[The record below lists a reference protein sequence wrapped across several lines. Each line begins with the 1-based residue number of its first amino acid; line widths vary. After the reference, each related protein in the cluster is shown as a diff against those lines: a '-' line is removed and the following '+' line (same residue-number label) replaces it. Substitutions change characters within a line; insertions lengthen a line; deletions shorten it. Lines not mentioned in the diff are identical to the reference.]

1 MKYYRNISKKKL
13 TFKTLIFVEKLNYFV
28 IKNQPIDQ
36 KYYKVKFFSENLLS
50 DKKIKNNFNLK
61 ERLIIKRYF
70 ILENST
76 VKFISNV

>member
-1 MKYYRNISKKKL
+1 
-13 TFKTLIFVEKLNYFV
+13 VEKLNYFA

-36 KYYKVKFFSENLLS
+36 KYFKVKFFSENLLS

-70 ILENST
+70 FNST

>member
-1 MKYYRNISKKKL
+1 
-13 TFKTLIFVEKLNYFV
+13 VEKLNYFA